1 MNGSSVFN
9 TNRCETKILA
19 MKIAYAPWGADGPQL
34 PPEEA
39 AHIQA
44 RASPCR
50 TTGEGCGGF
59 VMHKSNI

>member
-1 MNGSSVFN
+1 
-9 TNRCETKILA
+9 
-19 MKIAYAPWGADGPQL
+19 MKIVYAPWGADGPQL
-34 PPEEA
+34 PPAEA

-44 RASPCR
+44 RASPGR